1 MWFIDISRIGI
12 LGENIKVDDIV
23 IKKKNFDKSYTCK
36 RIEIPFTI
44 CLPGCFF
51 TTWFSFRLFIKH
63 INILSTF

>member
-23 IKKKNFDKSYTCK
+23 IKKKENSDKSYTCK

-44 CLPGCFF
+44 FLPGCFF
-51 TTWFSFRLFIKH
+51 TT
-63 INILSTF
+63 